1 MVLRRY
7 ERIPVGDAS
16 QRLKAA
22 TGRLRT
28 PLARTSHGGLLAA
41 VLLTAAAPVSGQAV
55 PCDAAGA
62 DPWVVSLRD
71 RVLRFDDLAA
81 FAVEKWGD
89 PVGCEGEVTMDF
101 DGARYG
107 VLRLDFEDGVALSVE
122 TQPIETSIV
131 TLGRTAGFADPEA
144 VAAALRSYTTEVGV
158 SIDWEDPETLTQ
170 GEEESQVFRDPT
182 PGLNASAALVTRGG
196 MLVRVRF
203 SMAL

>member
-1 MVLRRY
+1 VSR
-7 ERIPVGDAS
+7 D
-16 QRLKAA
+16 
-22 TGRLRT
+22 
-28 PLARTSHGGLLAA
+28 GLFAA
-41 VLLTAAAPVSGQAV
+41 VLLIAASPVSGQTV

-89 PVGCEGEVTMDF
+89 PVACEGAVTMDF

-144 VAAALRSYTTEVGV
+144 VAAALRAYATGVGV
-158 SIDWEDPETLTQ
+158 SIDWENPETLTQ
-170 GEEESQVFRDPT
+170 GDEDAQVFQDPT
-182 PGLNASAALVTRGG
+182 PGLNASAALVTRDGV
-196 MLVRVRF
+196 LVRIRF